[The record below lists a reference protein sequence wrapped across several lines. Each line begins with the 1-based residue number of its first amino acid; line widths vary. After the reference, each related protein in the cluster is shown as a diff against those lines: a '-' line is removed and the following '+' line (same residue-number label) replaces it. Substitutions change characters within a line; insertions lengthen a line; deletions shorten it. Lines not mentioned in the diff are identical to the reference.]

1 MFADYTALERAD
13 ETVAIRIWRSFVV
26 KQHQPSA
33 QSPSSTTV
41 ESGQMATQVKNIHE
55 SNMAMKSTLAKHL
68 VQSNRRLD
76 ALEQLTSSVTQI
88 EAQVEHFRQDRQRLV
103 CREERLSPAVR
114 IDACKQFVTQV
125 DDRHA
130 RMGEE
135 CKCTLPV
142 FHHTLRLCLCTNNS
156 CFVC

>member
-1 MFADYTALERAD
+1 MFADYTELERAD

-26 KQHQPSA
+26 KQPRQPSVQLPNSETSA
-33 QSPSSTTV
+33 
-41 ESGQMATQVKNIHE
+41 ESGQVASQVKNIHE

-76 ALEQLTSSVTQI
+76 ALEELTSSVTQI

-103 CREERLSPAVR
+103 CREDRLSPAVR

-135 CKCTLPV
+135 CK
-142 FHHTLRLCLCTNNS
+142 
-156 CFVC
+156 FVH